1 MSVTKYKTKSGTRYR
16 AEFEFRG
23 VRVPKAGF
31 SKKLE
36 AQTWIAT
43 ERLRLEEEAKRNGAA
58 TDLLTQRITKAYL
71 DYCEGRLRPATVAQK
86 DFVFDLLM
94 DFMGGNR
101 PIKEVTDSLIA
112 DFLKT
117 SRQRATEGGKDPN
130 KTANR
135 DLREINALFNWATR
149 QKEFAGHIAYNPCRY
164 IKPFPEEEA
173 VRYVPPAEDIQKV
186 LLAATPWETD
196 IITTLL
202 HTGARIGEVRNL
214 LWDDLSMERKELRL
228 WTRKRKGGARQ
239 YRTLTM
245 SPTLEAT
252 FARLW
257 RERDRR
263 SPYVFT
269 NPETGTGW
277 SKHSWPMKFFMDR
290 ICKRAEVRKMEF
302 HALRHYVA
310 RLARDSKKATPF
322 ELQKFLGHQRLGTT
336 EIYLRDLGSST
347 AGVSQIL
354 EDLMQNP
361 TAGSHIKALE
371 K

>member
-1 MSVTKYKTKSGTRYR
+1 VSVTKYKTKSGTRYR
-16 AEFEFRG
+16 AEFEFQG

-31 SKKLE
+31 EKKME

-43 ERLRLEEEAKRNGAA
+43 ERIRMEEESKKSGVSRE
-58 TDLLTQRITKAYL
+58 LLWGKVSSAYL
-71 DYCEGRLRPATVAQK
+71 DYCEGRLRPTTTAQK
-86 DFVFDLLM
+86 DFVLSNLAL
-94 DFMGGNR
+94 FMGGN
-101 PIKEVTDSLIA
+101 PPMKDVTDAKIT
-112 DFLKT
+112 DYLKT
-117 SRQRATEGGKDPN
+117 SRKRAVDRENDPN

-135 DLREINALFNWATR
+135 DLREINALFNWALH
-149 QKEFAGHIAYNPCRY
+149 QKQFAGQIAGNPCRY
-164 IKPFPEEEA
+164 VQAFPEEEA

-186 LLAATPWETD
+186 LLAATPWEMD
-196 IITTLL
+196 IITVLL

-245 SPTLEAT
+245 GPTLESL
-252 FARLW
+252 FLRVW
-257 RERDRR
+257 RERDKK

-277 SKHSWPMKFFMDR
+277 SKHSWPMKFFMSR
-290 ICKRAEVRKMEF
+290 ICKRAGVRKIEF
-302 HALRHYVA
+302 HSLRHYVA
-310 RLARDSKKATPF
+310 RLARDSKKATSF

-354 EDLMQNP
+354 EDLVQNP
-361 TAGSHIKALE
+361 TPGSHIKALE